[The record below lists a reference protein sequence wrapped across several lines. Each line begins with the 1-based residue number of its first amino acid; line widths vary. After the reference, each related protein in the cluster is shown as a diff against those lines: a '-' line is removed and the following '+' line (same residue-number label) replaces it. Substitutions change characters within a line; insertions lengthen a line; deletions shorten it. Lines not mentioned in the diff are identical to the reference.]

1 MGNVRWEL
9 EDLSFATLHQDDF
22 THIKSMISE
31 KRNQREAIID
41 SMCISVRELL
51 KDAGIQVMLRDGQNI
66 FIPSIKKLYE
76 EQIEFSQL
84 FDLYG
89 IRVITD
95 SIPNCYQVL
104 GFIHA
109 KYTPVEGRLKDYI
122 ALPKSNMYQS
132 LHTTVIGPN
141 GHRIEIQ
148 IRTKDMHMIAENGI
162 ASHWMYKEKIAPNK
176 KNVDLSWLTQ
186 ILDEEKQ
193 SPNHFIENL
202 KINLYDDEVFVFY
215 P

>member
-1 MGNVRWEL
+1 
-9 EDLSFATLHQDDF
+9 
-22 THIKSMISE
+22 
-31 KRNQREAIID
+31 
-41 SMCISVRELL
+41 MCISVRELL
-51 KDAGIQVMLRDGQNI
+51 KDVNIQSDVTGRPKH
-66 FIPSIKKLYE
+66 FYSIYKKLYE

-104 GFIHA
+104 GFISMQN
-109 KYTPVEGRLKDYI
+109 TPVEGRLKDYI

-162 ASHWMYKEKIAPNK
+162 ASHWMYKEKII
-176 KNVDLSWLTQ
+176 Q
-186 ILDEEKQ
+186 IKRM
-193 SPNHFIENL
+193 
-202 KINLYDDEVFVFY
+202 
-215 P
+215 